1 MEAHSVRLKRIRNL
15 ALLLTALSFLIILV
29 SAYIRLSGAGLGC
42 EGWPGCYGQLLVG
55 GPHPHTGA
63 VRILHRITA
72 TSALVLTFFT
82 VWQCARPIPIQP
94 VARYATALLVLM
106 ILLTLVGIWSSDA
119 HRAWASFFNIL
130 GGIGLVSLSWRMVLS
145 TTPTS
150 PLSIPAY
157 SVLPLRA
164 GLVVLAMTLALG
176 AMIGA
181 RYAAVSCTSVPACA
195 GVWWPAAEGWT
206 TLNPFVSI
214 VSSPLPG
221 DAGGVTLHLL
231 HRYCALTAM
240 LLLAIA
246 GLQAQAADATRTSG
260 RWLLVLLLAEFSL
273 GGLTVVSGFSLG
285 LAVAH
290 GVGAAALLATGI
302 QLLNIVSA
310 ADSRRDRRTTSGP
323 GAAS

>member
-15 ALLLTALSFLIILV
+15 ALLLTALSFLIMLV

-42 EGWPGCYGQLLVG
+42 DGWPGCYGQLLVG
-55 GPHPHTGA
+55 GAHPHTGA

-82 VWQCARPIPIQP
+82 VWQCTRPTPVQP
-94 VARYATALLVLM
+94 AARYATLLLVLM

-145 TTPTS
+145 ATPESSRTK
-150 PLSIPAY
+150 PAY
-157 SVLPLRA
+157 TVIPLRA
-164 GLVVLAMTLALG
+164 GLAVLAMTLALG
-176 AMIGA
+176 ALIGA
-181 RYAAVSCTSVPACA
+181 RYAAVSCASVPACG
-195 GVWWPAAEGWT
+195 GVWWPAAEGWAA
-206 TLNPFVSI
+206 LNPFVSI
-214 VSSPLPG
+214 AAAPLPG

-260 RWLLVLLLAEFSL
+260 RWLLVLLLAEFAL
-273 GGLTVVSGFSLG
+273 GGLTVVTGFSLW
-285 LAVAH
+285 LAIAH
-290 GVGAAALLATGI
+290 GVCAAALLATGI

-310 ADSRRDRRTTSGP
+310 PLQDEA
-323 GAAS
+323 